1 MKHVDPTKEALQPH
15 RYPGVRTY
23 LLVFAGLAILTFI
36 EVAVSYI
43 TGGLKVPLLIL
54 LSAMKAMLV
63 ILFFMHL
70 RYDSRWYAFI
80 FFAPLVL
87 VIPLIWV
94 SLIR

>member
-1 MKHVDPTKEALQPH
+1 MKHVDPTKEVLQPH
-15 RYPGVRTY
+15 RYPGSRTY
-23 LLVFAGLAILTFI
+23 LLVFAGLAILTLL

-43 TGGLKVPLLIL
+43 HSDLKVPLLVL
-54 LSAMKAMLV
+54 LSVLKALLV

-80 FFAPLVL
+80 FFGPLVL

>member
-23 LLVFAGLAILTFI
+23 LLVFAGLAILTLI

-43 TGGLKVPLLIL
+43 TGGLKAPLLIL
-54 LSAMKAMLV
+54 LAALKAFLV
-63 ILFFMHL
+63 ILYFMHL

-80 FFAPLVL
+80 FFSPLVL

>member
-1 MKHVDPTKEALQPH
+1 MKHVDPNKEALQPH
-15 RYPGVRTY
+15 RYPGSRTY
-23 LLVFAGLAILTFI
+23 LLVFVGLAILTLI

-43 TGGLKVPLLIL
+43 HSPVKTPLLIL
-54 LSAMKAMLV
+54 LSAMKALLV

-87 VIPLIWV
+87 VIPLFWV

>member
-1 MKHVDPTKEALQPH
+1 MKHVDPAKEALQPH

-23 LLVFAGLAILTFI
+23 LLVFAGLALLTLT

-43 TGGLKVPLLIL
+43 TGGIRVPLLIL
-54 LSAMKAMLV
+54 LAALKALLV